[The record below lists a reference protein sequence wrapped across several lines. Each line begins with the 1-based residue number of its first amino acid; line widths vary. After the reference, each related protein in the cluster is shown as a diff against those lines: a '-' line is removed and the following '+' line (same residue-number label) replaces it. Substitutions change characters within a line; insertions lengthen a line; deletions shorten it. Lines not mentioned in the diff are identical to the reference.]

1 MLSSTFRPKPLLSRL
16 IPPLFWHPKREP
28 KKSVSLLQKCGK
40 DNNMTTTAFNTE
52 LLDRLNPV
60 HAAFHDHIGVS
71 ACLEGTREQLLDDIE
86 QWMMNLASKK
96 VFWLKGAAGTGKTT
110 IARSVAE
117 KASKRNFLGATFFFS
132 RASPDRRDFKSV
144 IPTIAYQ
151 LADRDPRLRSR
162 IAAALEDDNTLRTA
176 DVAIQAKELLLEALR
191 APFLDPPLCWL
202 LVVDALDECDRADNG
217 AHGGDLIPELLA
229 AVKDAPFV
237 KVFLTSRSDPTI
249 ESMFIDED
257 LGDATRNLALHR
269 DIEEKTVQS
278 DIRYYLRFEL
288 SKLGKRV
295 GKNVSFPEESSID
308 VLAERAGTLFV
319 YASTV
324 VKYISSLIGRPDRR
338 LATLLQAKPE
348 HSRKQFGPLDSLYS
362 QILRTAHESLG
373 GRSDVDESLR
383 SVLVALVLVRQEL
396 AMNELVALTGVDEDT
411 LIEVLGLMSAVL
423 NYQHGSAEPV
433 RLMHLSFSE
442 FLSDRE
448 RCSELPGYAV
458 DPSCDHLW
466 LTERCLGSLDAKLSV
481 GAMSDKDIDAQ
492 RAIQAAQFWLY
503 SCGFWA
509 EHWLEHLQ
517 KSDRPEVI
525 PQGLNEFCT
534 LYLPQWIQF
543 VSWMNCRNPHD
554 VLASAVQAFSILH
567 VRVTILY
574 YFGSEAQQ
582 CFRIK

>member
-1 MLSSTFRPKPLLSRL
+1 M
-16 IPPLFWHPKREP
+16 I
-28 KKSVSLLQKCGK
+28 
-40 DNNMTTTAFNTE
+40 TTAFITE
-52 LLDRLNPV
+52 LLDRLKPV
-60 HAAFHDHIGVS
+60 DTAFYNHIGVS
-71 ACLEGTREQLLDDIE
+71 ACLEGTRKQLLVDIKE
-86 QWMMNLASKK
+86 WMEDPGSKT
-96 VFWLKGAAGTGKTT
+96 VFWLKGVAGTGKTT

-117 KASKRNFLGATFFFS
+117 IASDRNFLGATFFFS

-202 LVVDALDECDRADNG
+202 LVVDALDECDKADNG

-288 SKLGKRV
+288 SKLGKRI

-308 VLAERAGTLFV
+308 VLAERAGTLFI

-338 LATLLQAKPE
+338 LATLLRAEPE

-362 QILRTAHESLG
+362 QILRTAHESFG
-373 GRSDVDESLR
+373 GGSVVDKDLR
-383 SVLVALVLVRQEL
+383 TVLIGLVLVRQEM
-396 AMNELVALTGVDEDT
+396 AMNELITLTRVDEDT
-411 LIEVLGLMSAVL
+411 LSEVLGLMSAIL

-466 LTERCLGSLDAKLSV
+466 LTERCLESLNTHLSV
-481 GAMSDKDIDAQ
+481 SLLNNKDMKAQ
-492 RAIQAAQFWLY
+492 LLLDLVWY
-503 SCGFWA
+503 SCKFWA
-509 EHWLEHLQ
+509 IHWLEHIQ
-517 KSDRPEVI
+517 KSGRQNVV
-525 PQGLNEFCT
+525 PQGFNQFYT
-534 LYLPQWIQF
+534 LSLP
-543 VSWMNCRNPHD
+543 P
-554 VLASAVQAFSILH
+554 
-567 VRVTILY
+567 
-574 YFGSEAQQ
+574 
-582 CFRIK
+582 